1 MQSSQIPEQNKEDN
15 ILNAIDT
22 HLFYIINRDAQ
33 NFIFDII
40 MPLISDEKSWYPLIL
55 AGLIYVFYKDYK
67 RASIF
72 LLTVLLALG
81 ISEHLT
87 SNFFKPFLGRL
98 RPCNALEGINLLAGC
113 SGSFSLPS
121 AHASN
126 VAAIST
132 VVCYEYRKLI
142 IYMAVVVI
150 LVCYSR
156 IYLGV
161 HYPFDVLMG
170 MFGGVVY
177 GLTTIGI
184 KEALLKLKKS

>member
-1 MQSSQIPEQNKEDN
+1 MTSKGDN
-15 ILNAIDT
+15 ILNTIDT
-22 HLFYIINRDAQ
+22 HLFYFINRDAQ
-33 NFIFDII
+33 NVFFDVL
-40 MPLISDEKSWYPLIL
+40 MPLISDEKSWYPFIL
-55 AGLIYVFYKDYK
+55 AGIIYVFYKDYK

-87 SNFFKPFLGRL
+87 SNFFKPFWGRL
-98 RPCNALEGINLLAGC
+98 RPCNALEGVHLLVGC
-113 SGSFSLPS
+113 SDSFSLPS

-142 IYMAVVVI
+142 IYMAVVVL

-161 HYPFDVLMG
+161 HYPFDVFIG
-170 MFGGVVY
+170 MFSGVVY
-177 GLTTIGI
+177 GMTTIGI
-184 KEALLKLKKS
+184 KETLLKLKKP